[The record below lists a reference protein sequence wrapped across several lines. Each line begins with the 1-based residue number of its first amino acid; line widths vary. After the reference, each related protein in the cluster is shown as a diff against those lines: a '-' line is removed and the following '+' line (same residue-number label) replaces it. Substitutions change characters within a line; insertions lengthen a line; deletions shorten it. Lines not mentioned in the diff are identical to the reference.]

1 VIVYAPRSQ
10 PVPAVVALR
19 VIGVLDADLVM
30 AFSALVRGMVGFEH
44 ATVVVDV
51 RDVELFGEADLS
63 AFVAAVRRARSEGRD
78 VRLDTRDLA
87 WRRIV
92 KHDLAGMPPVDAGS
106 SADIRRTVILAHS
119 ARKRG
124 R

>member
-1 VIVYAPRSQ
+1 MYAPRTQ

-19 VIGVLDADLVM
+19 IIGVLDADLVT
-30 AFSALVRGMVGFEH
+30 AFGALVRGMIGFEA

-51 RDVELFGEADLS
+51 RDLELFGEADLS
-63 AFVAAVRRARSEGRD
+63 AFVAAIRRARTEGRD

-87 WRRIV
+87 WRRIA
-92 KHDLAGMPPVDAGS
+92 KHELTGMPPVDAHS
-106 SADIRRTVILAHS
+106 SSDVRRTVILAHS
-119 ARKRG
+119 ARKRS

>member
-1 VIVYAPRSQ
+1 MYAPRTQ

-19 VIGVLDADLVM
+19 IIGVLDADLVM
-30 AFSALVRGMVGFEH
+30 AFSALVRGMVGFEQ
-44 ATVVVDV
+44 ATVIVDV
-51 RDVELFGEADLS
+51 RDLELFGETDLA
-63 AFVAAVRRARSEGRD
+63 AFVGAVRQVRSEGRD

-92 KHDLAGMPPVDAGS
+92 KHEFAGMPPADPRS
-106 SADIRRTVILAHS
+106 SSDVGRTVILAHS